1 MGEMSSY
8 ESSQD
13 FVAAPLLYNEIYH
26 YDYAFLNKT
35 DGGQVPIPVA
45 AKVIL
50 GLSYSM
56 AITICGIG
64 NLLLCCSLVRF
75 QRMRT
80 TTNLLIGNIALSDF
94 IVAAVCIPFK
104 FYYYMG
110 ILAIWKCYV
119 CYGRLRICDFTHVS
133 VNSLLL
139 IALDRFSCLLLQV
152 FQYNVSIASENE
164 SKHPD
169 MLCVL
174 IWVVSLTVAIP
185 TATTTVTTTMYER
198 NDVGEIIVSQKKLW
212 FRNVPG
218 GHMTQQQEMVVEK
231 TKRRTIRMLIIV
243 VTLFAVC
250 WAPFHGYAIN
260 RVHYAILS
268 GRANTSFLY
277 NFLLRRS
284 FGYEQQRIQYYH
296 LYRHKR

>member
-1 MGEMSSY
+1 MSSY

-104 FYYYMG
+104 FYYYMAESWPFG
-110 ILAIWKCYV
+110 SVMCV
-119 CYGRLRICDFTHVS
+119 MVGYGSVTSLYVS

-139 IALDRFSCLLLQV
+139 IALDR
-152 FQYNVSIASENE
+152 
-164 SKHPD
+164 
-169 MLCVL
+169 
-174 IWVVSLTVAIP
+174 
-185 TATTTVTTTMYER
+185 
-198 NDVGEIIVSQKKLW
+198 
-212 FRNVPG
+212 
-218 GHMTQQQEMVVEK
+218 
-231 TKRRTIRMLIIV
+231 
-243 VTLFAVC
+243 
-250 WAPFHGYAIN
+250 
-260 RVHYAILS
+260 
-268 GRANTSFLY
+268 
-277 NFLLRRS
+277 
-284 FGYEQQRIQYYH
+284 
-296 LYRHKR
+296 